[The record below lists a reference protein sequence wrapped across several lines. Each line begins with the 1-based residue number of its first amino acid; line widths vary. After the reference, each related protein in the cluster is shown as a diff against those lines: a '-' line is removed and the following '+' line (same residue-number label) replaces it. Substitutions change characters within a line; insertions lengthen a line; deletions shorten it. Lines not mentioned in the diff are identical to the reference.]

1 MPDENKTV
9 DIDTSGPDVEVELDT
24 QQEESEV
31 SIPEEKE
38 KVTEVTSTSPQD
50 TSSEKQETSNK
61 ELGDKTEGK
70 TEDQKDSKD
79 QKDELEVYSK
89 DVQRRIA
96 KLTKKW
102 REAERQKDEALN
114 FARIQKDTA
123 DKISK
128 RYSSLETNSLKDRE
142 SKLATAIDGAKARLA
157 QARDAN
163 DISLEVDIQREIARL
178 GYEESRLLELKSARE
193 EMAKEEVIPTMDNV
207 RIPSDPTSNEPDEK
221 AEVWASKNRWFGL
234 DKAMTYTAFD
244 LHKTLTDEE
253 GYDPKSDEYYVEI
266 DKRIRLEFPHKFG
279 TNEDKAQNNTTK
291 PTQIVASARRSVNPG
306 RKTVRL
312 TPSQV
317 AIAKKLGVPLEE
329 YAKQIKIMK
338 EV

>member
-9 DIDTSGPDVEVELDT
+9 DIDTSGPDVDVELETSAPETD
-24 QQEESEV
+24 V

-38 KVTEVTSTSPQD
+38 TVREASTSTQE
-50 TSSEKQETSNK
+50 TSNEKQETK
-61 ELGDKTEGK
+61 TEETEETEGK
-70 TEDQKDSKD
+70 ED

-102 REAERQKDEALN
+102 REAERQKEEAITY
-114 FARIQKDTA
+114 ARAQKQQA
-123 DKISK
+123 DSISK
-128 RYSSLETNSLKDRE
+128 KYSSLETNSLKDRE
-142 SKLATAIDGAKARLA
+142 SKLASAIEGAKARLA
-157 QARDAN
+157 QAREAG
-163 DISLEVDIQREIARL
+163 DINLEVDVQREISRL
-178 GYEESRLLELKSARE
+178 GYEESRLLELKATRE
-193 EMAKEEVIPTMDNV
+193 EMTKEEVIPTMNNV
-207 RIPSDPTSNEPDEK
+207 NIPRQPQTVVPDEK
-221 AEVWASKNRWFGL
+221 AETWGSKNRWFGT
-234 DKAMTYTAFD
+234 DKPMTYTAFD
-244 LHKTLTDEE
+244 IHETLVNEE
-253 GYDPKSDEYYVEI
+253 GFDPSSDDYYSEL
-266 DKRIRLEFPHKFG
+266 DKRIRVAFPNKFVN
-279 TNEDKAQNNTTK
+279 NEDKAQNNTTK
-291 PTQIVASARRSVNPG
+291 PTQQVASARRSVNPG

>member
-9 DIDTSGPDVEVELDT
+9 DIDTSGPDVDVELETSTPETD
-24 QQEESEV
+24 V

-38 KVTEVTSTSPQD
+38 TVREASTSTQE
-50 TSSEKQETSNK
+50 TSNEKQETSNNK
-61 ELGDKTEGK
+61 TEETEGK
-70 TEDQKDSKD
+70 ED

-102 REAERQKDEALN
+102 REAERQKEEAITY
-114 FARIQKDTA
+114 ARAQKQQA
-123 DKISK
+123 DSISK

-142 SKLATAIDGAKARLA
+142 SKLTAAIEGAKARLA
-157 QARDAN
+157 QAREAG
-163 DISLEVDIQREIARL
+163 DINLEVDVQREISRL
-178 GYEESRLLELKSARE
+178 GYEESRLLELKATRE
-193 EMAKEEVIPTMDNV
+193 EMAKEEVIPTMNNV
-207 RIPSDPTSNEPDEK
+207 NIPRQPQTVVPDEK
-221 AEVWASKNRWFGL
+221 AETWGSKNRWFGT
-234 DKAMTYTAFD
+234 DKPMTYTAFD
-244 LHKTLTDEE
+244 IHETLVNDE
-253 GYDPKSDEYYVEI
+253 GFDPSSDDYYSEL
-266 DKRIRLEFPHKFG
+266 DKRIRVAFPNKFVN
-279 TNEDKAQNNTTK
+279 NEDKAQNNTTK
-291 PTQIVASARRSVNPG
+291 PTQQVASARRSVNPG

>member
-9 DIDTSGPDVEVELDT
+9 DIDTSGPDVDVELETSAPETD
-24 QQEESEV
+24 V

-38 KVTEVTSTSPQD
+38 TVREASTST
-50 TSSEKQETSNK
+50 QETK
-61 ELGDKTEGK
+61 TEDTEGK
-70 TEDQKDSKD
+70 ED

-102 REAERQKDEALN
+102 REAERQKEEAITY
-114 FARIQKDTA
+114 ARAQKQQA
-123 DKISK
+123 DSISK
-128 RYSSLETNSLKDRE
+128 KYSSLETSSVKEREARIVSGLQAAQAKLAAARE
-142 SKLATAIDGAKARLA
+142 SQDLSSEVEA
-157 QARDAN
+157 QK
-163 DISLEVDIQREIARL
+163 EIARL
-178 GYEESRLLELKSARE
+178 GYEEARLLDMKQIAEARAVQQPTT
-193 EMAKEEVIPTMDNV
+193 MADVNIPQQPANSFN
-207 RIPSDPTSNEPDEK
+207 PDPK
-221 AEVWASKNRWFGL
+221 AEDWGSKNRWFGT
-234 DKAMTYTAFD
+234 DKPMTYTAFD
-244 LHKTLTDEE
+244 IHETLVNDE
-253 GYDPKSDEYYVEI
+253 GFDPSSDDYYSEL
-266 DKRIRLEFPHKFG
+266 DKRIRVAFPNKFVN
-279 TNEDKAQNNTTK
+279 NEDKAQNNTTK
-291 PTQIVASARRSVNPG
+291 PTQQVASARRSVNPG

>member
-9 DIDTSGPDVEVELDT
+9 DIDTSGPDIDVELET
-24 QQEESEV
+24 STPETEV

-38 KVTEVTSTSPQD
+38 TVREASTSTQE
-50 TSSEKQETSNK
+50 TSNEKQET
-61 ELGDKTEGK
+61 KTEEGK
-70 TEDQKDSKD
+70 ED

-102 REAERQKDEALN
+102 REAERQKEEAITY
-114 FARIQKDTA
+114 ARAQKQQA
-123 DKISK
+123 DSISK

-142 SKLATAIDGAKARLA
+142 SKLTAAIEGAKARLA

-163 DISLEVDIQREIARL
+163 DIGLEVDIQREIARL
-178 GYEESRLLELKSARE
+178 GYEESRLLELKSTRE
-193 EMAKEEVIPTMDNV
+193 EMAKEEVIPTMDNL
-207 RIPSDPTSNEPDEK
+207 RIPTAPISSQPDEK
-221 AEVWASKNRWFGL
+221 AEGWASKNKWFGT

-253 GYDPKSDEYYVEI
+253 GYDPKSDEYYAEI

>member
-9 DIDTSGPDVEVELDT
+9 DIDTSGPDIDVELETSTPETD
-24 QQEESEV
+24 V

-38 KVTEVTSTSPQD
+38 TVREASTSTQE
-50 TSSEKQETSNK
+50 TSNEKQET
-61 ELGDKTEGK
+61 KTEEGK
-70 TEDQKDSKD
+70 ED

-102 REAERQKDEALN
+102 REAERQKEEAITY
-114 FARIQKDTA
+114 ARAQKQQA
-123 DKISK
+123 DSISK

-142 SKLATAIDGAKARLA
+142 SKLTAAIEGAKARLA

-163 DISLEVDIQREIARL
+163 DIGLEVDIQREIARL
-178 GYEESRLLELKSARE
+178 GYEESRLLELKSTRE
-193 EMAKEEVIPTMDNV
+193 EMAKEEVIPTMDNL
-207 RIPSDPTSNEPDEK
+207 RIPTAPISSQPDEK
-221 AEVWASKNRWFGL
+221 AEGWASKNKWFGT

-253 GYDPKSDEYYVEI
+253 GYDPKSDEYYAEI

>member
-9 DIDTSGPDVEVELDT
+9 DIDTSGPDVDVELETSTPETD
-24 QQEESEV
+24 V

-38 KVTEVTSTSPQD
+38 TVREA
-50 TSSEKQETSNK
+50 SSEKQETSDNK
-61 ELGDKTEGK
+61 TEETEGK
-70 TEDQKDSKD
+70 ED

-102 REAERQKDEALN
+102 REAERQKEEAIN
-114 FARIQKDTA
+114 FARSQKQQA
-123 DKISK
+123 DNISRK
-128 RYSSLETNSLKDRE
+128 YSSLETSSVKEREARIVSGLQAAQAKLAAARE
-142 SKLATAIDGAKARLA
+142 SQDLSSEVEA
-157 QARDAN
+157 QK
-163 DISLEVDIQREIARL
+163 EIARL
-178 GYEESRLLELKSARE
+178 GYEEARLLDMKQIAEARAVQQPTT
-193 EMAKEEVIPTMDNV
+193 MADVNIPQQPANSFN
-207 RIPSDPTSNEPDEK
+207 PDPK
-221 AEVWASKNRWFGL
+221 AEDWGGKNRWFGT
-234 DKAMTYTAFD
+234 DKPMTYTAFD
-244 LHKTLTDEE
+244 IHETLVNEE
-253 GYDPKSDEYYVEI
+253 GFDPSSDEYYSEL
-266 DKRIRLEFPHKFG
+266 DKRIRVAFPNKFVN
-279 TNEDKAQNNTTK
+279 NEDKAQNNTTK
-291 PTQIVASARRSVNPG
+291 PTQQVASARRSVNPG

>member
-9 DIDTSGPDVEVELDT
+9 DIDTSGPDVDVELETSAPETD
-24 QQEESEV
+24 V

-38 KVTEVTSTSPQD
+38 TVREASTSTQE
-50 TSSEKQETSNK
+50 TSDEKQET
-61 ELGDKTEGK
+61 EGK
-70 TEDQKDSKD
+70 EGED

-102 REAERQKDEALN
+102 REAERQKEEAITY
-114 FARIQKDTA
+114 ARAQKQQA
-123 DKISK
+123 DSISK

-142 SKLATAIDGAKARLA
+142 SKLSIAIEGAKARLA
-157 QARDAN
+157 QAREAG
-163 DISLEVDIQREIARL
+163 DINLEVDVQREISRL
-178 GYEESRLLELKSARE
+178 GYEESRLLELKATRE
-193 EMAKEEVIPTMDNV
+193 EMTKEEVIPTMNNV
-207 RIPSDPTSNEPDEK
+207 NIPRQPQTVVPDEK
-221 AEVWASKNRWFGL
+221 AETWGCKNRWFGT
-234 DKAMTYTAFD
+234 DKPMTYTAFD
-244 LHKTLTDEE
+244 IHETLVNDE
-253 GYDPKSDEYYVEI
+253 GFDPSSDDYYSEL
-266 DKRIRLEFPHKFG
+266 DKRIRVAFPNKFVN
-279 TNEDKAQNNTTK
+279 NEDKAQNNTTK
-291 PTQIVASARRSVNPG
+291 PTQQVASAMRSVNPG